1 MLDLT
6 VAVDHNVVDGAPAAR
21 FAAELR
27 NLIETAAVLTPVP
40 AAPILRPDGR
50 G

>member
-6 VAVDHNVVDGAPAAR
+6 VAVDHNVVDRAPATR

-27 NLIETAAVLTPVP
+27 NLVESAAVL
-40 AAPILRPDGR
+40 APPN
-50 G
+50 